1 MFESDFV
8 LIERLVTEINNLNSH
23 TKALHYGEV
32 NNNWCKQN
40 HIGQFLK
47 DFITTKKSL

>member
-1 MFESDFV
+1 MFESDCV

-32 NNNWCKQN
+32 NNN
-40 HIGQFLK
+40 
-47 DFITTKKSL
+47 